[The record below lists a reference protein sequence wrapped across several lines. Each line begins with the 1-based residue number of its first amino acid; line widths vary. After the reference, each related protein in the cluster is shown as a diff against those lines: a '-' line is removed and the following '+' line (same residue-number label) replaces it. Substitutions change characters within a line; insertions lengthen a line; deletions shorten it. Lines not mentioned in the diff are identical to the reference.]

1 MTNSEFRH
9 LVNKYGANISE
20 EDEALYCRDAYKCG
34 WDLPSDKYQA
44 YIELNARVEDYCHSC
59 FPNMEIGKREKL
71 IYSLTQCL
79 AFEYELI
86 ERPDEKDVSY
96 PGVGIIAESVLDEA
110 RSATMGSK
118 PDFDTLI
125 KPVCSNPDTGFKMSF
140 DTIRQAAEWTINN
153 DDGEVPHPFG
163 SVKASKYSTY
173 SWEGLPKHV
182 QNSIMNNILN
192 AACKKETRADLE
204 DRFRDSGYG
213 LVWEL
218 DDPSEIESED
228 IRCSYEEGHGSKEDR
243 GQIKVKIA
251 AEKAEKAKKIK
262 IEKVEFVNKN
272 KDWAISKLKSFQ
284 GKDGKTIF
292 DSAECEPTY
301 GYPLYGIYGN
311 FNGNFDKRIK
321 SVQTKLDA
329 KMAAKGKKAKSL
341 VKYFDYLNDV
351 APDLGLKLD
360 DSGWLTERLIPTED
374 MLQINESWPRPKY
387 IPFKAPSKATIDYKD
402 TVSFTGKDG
411 KTLEASY
418 EVPVTVYYTED
429 GTEYDSYDDTKLS
442 VNVSD
447 DMKPYLPEI
456 TEKIKELLEDDPDVS
471 TNICIA
477 GDEHVAGL
485 HDRHDWAYEDAIEAW
500 QDSLRDEE
508 DK

>member
-125 KPVCSNPDTGFKMSF
+125 KPVCSNPDTGFRMSF

-228 IRCSYEEGHGSKEDR
+228 IRCSYE
-243 GQIKVKIA
+243 
-251 AEKAEKAKKIK
+251 
-262 IEKVEFVNKN
+262 
-272 KDWAISKLKSFQ
+272 
-284 GKDGKTIF
+284 
-292 DSAECEPTY
+292 
-301 GYPLYGIYGN
+301 
-311 FNGNFDKRIK
+311 
-321 SVQTKLDA
+321 
-329 KMAAKGKKAKSL
+329 
-341 VKYFDYLNDV
+341 
-351 APDLGLKLD
+351 
-360 DSGWLTERLIPTED
+360 
-374 MLQINESWPRPKY
+374 
-387 IPFKAPSKATIDYKD
+387 
-402 TVSFTGKDG
+402 
-411 KTLEASY
+411 
-418 EVPVTVYYTED
+418 
-429 GTEYDSYDDTKLS
+429 
-442 VNVSD
+442 
-447 DMKPYLPEI
+447 
-456 TEKIKELLEDDPDVS
+456 
-471 TNICIA
+471 
-477 GDEHVAGL
+477 
-485 HDRHDWAYEDAIEAW
+485 
-500 QDSLRDEE
+500 
-508 DK
+508 